1 MKSIYKEIEEYLT
14 DFFKTRE
21 EKFCLFFEDIRKEYR
36 SKQKPLQDDRIARV
50 VDMVDSLEGN
60 ISCFSQ
66 AEYVPQVF
74 ASYQDVI
81 NSLVTFSRLSD
92 TFAEKIKK
100 LFPDNPPYYMNDFIS
115 ICHEITSASNYVKE
129 LLSQNQTEPY
139 FYLREDL
146 LNRDIDFFV
155 KDINSILASIPYN
168 IRHEKL
174 SEGYFHTTLH
184 VILKMLGF
192 DFISENPTDLGR
204 IDMSIR
210 FKDFIYIMEFKYS
223 ATNEDLSEE
232 ALNQIKTDRY
242 AEKYRIE
249 RIPVFCVGISF
260 SHDTRN
266 INNHKFKVLDFR
278 KDIEE

>member
-1 MKSIYKEIEEYLT
+1 MKSIYEEIEKYLT
-14 DFFKTRE
+14 DFFKARE
-21 EKFCLFFEDIRKEYR
+21 EKFHLFFEDVRREYK

-50 VDMVDSLEGN
+50 VDMVESLAGN
-60 ISCFSQ
+60 FSYFTQ
-66 AEYVPQVF
+66 GEYVPQVF

-81 NSLVTFSRLSD
+81 NSLITFSRLSD
-92 TFAEKIKK
+92 AFTEKMKK
-100 LFPDNPPYYMNDFIS
+100 LFPDDPPYYMNDFMS

-129 LLSQNQTEPY
+129 LLKQNQTEPY

-146 LNRDIDFFV
+146 LNRDIDSFV

-168 IRHEKL
+168 IKHEKL

-184 VILKMLGF
+184 IILKMLGF
-192 DFISENPTDLGR
+192 DVISETSTDLGR

-210 FKDFIYIMEFKYS
+210 FNDLVYILEFKYS
-223 ATNEDLSEE
+223 ARKQDLSGK
-232 ALNQIKTDRY
+232 ALEQIEKDRY

-249 RIPVFCVGISF
+249 RITVYCVGISF

-266 INNHKFKVLDFR
+266 INNHKFKVLDFS
-278 KDIEE
+278 KDIEN